1 MNLNDFSNGFDT
13 LLSSYA
19 EKAMAGDNASRAT
32 LHLDEYEKSL
42 FLTGYQDE
50 LVLSLYSGRNSSGR
64 SFEETEELR
73 RYLSPLVEED
83 TLEPKDDTGLTG
95 VDGNSKFFQL
105 PEGLWFI
112 TYESVNVSD
121 GKCGDGSFLEV
132 VPTTQDEYNRLR
144 KNPFRGPNDR
154 RALRLDIG
162 ERNVEIVSKY
172 DITSYYLRYIKR
184 LSPIILIDLP
194 DGLTIEG
201 EDEAT
206 ECQLPEMLHRRILE
220 GAVDAA
226 LRSKGIYTNQRE

>member
-1 MNLNDFSNGFDT
+1 MNLSDFSNSFDI

-19 EKAMAGDNASRAT
+19 DKAMAGDNASRAT

-42 FLTGYQDE
+42 FLTRYQQE

-73 RYLSPLVEED
+73 RYLSPLVEEA

-95 VDGNSKFFQL
+95 IGDNSKFFQL

-112 TYESVNVSD
+112 TYESVRVSD

-132 VPTTQDEYNRLR
+132 VPATQDEYNRLR

-162 ERNVEIVSKY
+162 SENVEIVSKY
-172 DITSYYLRYIKR
+172 NISSYYLRYLRK
-184 LSPIILIDLP
+184 LTPIILIDLP
-194 DGLTIEG
+194 DGLTIDG

-206 ECQLPEMLHRRILE
+206 ECALPENLHMRILE

-226 LRSKGIYTNQRE
+226 LRSRGIYTNKRE